1 MTINYYF
8 DEMMPRPVAKQLLK
22 HGLPVIIA
30 VDVGMIEKSG
40 VEHLQFA
47 NDHQSVLVTLD
58 RPLAWSSKDCETPHL
73 GVVCWLGNH
82 RDFGSMIG
90 QLSKFAKQ
98 HAVETTKG
106 KVFWLE

>member
-1 MTINYYF
+1 MTINYYS

-22 HGLPVIIA
+22 QGLPVIMA
-30 VDVGMIEKSG
+30 VDTGMVDKSS
-40 VEHLQFA
+40 VEHLTFA

-58 RPLAWSSKDCETPHL
+58 RPLAWSATDGKTAHH

-82 RDFGSMIG
+82 RDFGAMIG

-98 HAVETTKG
+98 QSSETTTH